1 MLSSYSSE
9 IATLTTSSEAV
20 VLAAGSAA
28 PVAPVGCSVA
38 IVDDATTI
46 YMLLVGV
53 LDPVLEVQKLQKKV
67 AEFEGRIEAM
77 QRKMALASY
86 EKTPDAVKADDLDKL
101 AKAEAELA
109 ASNSAIVDF
118 QKLIG
123 AQ

>member
-20 VLAAGSAA
+20 VLAAGSA
-28 PVAPVGCSVA
+28 APVGCSVA

-67 AEFEGRIEAM
+67 AEVEGRIEAM